1 MELSPGVGSGKL
13 DSGGGGGRAAVCSGR
28 GCDGGFD
35 CGSHRCGGGN
45 RRRVDRLGG
54 QGIRDRSRR
63 LNIEVSR
70 RGACQGGSPE

>member
-13 DSGGGGGRAAVCSGR
+13 DSGGGGRQGGGLQRQ
-28 GCDGGFD
+28 GCDGGVD

-70 RGACQGGSPE
+70 RGACQGGAPE